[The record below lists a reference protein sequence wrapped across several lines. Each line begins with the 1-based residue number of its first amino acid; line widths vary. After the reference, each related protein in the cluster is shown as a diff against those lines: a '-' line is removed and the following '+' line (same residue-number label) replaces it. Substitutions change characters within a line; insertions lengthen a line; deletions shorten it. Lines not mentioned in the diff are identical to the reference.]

1 MKLFNWINPLW
12 IIDTFFTMRLEPI
25 TATSALGAMLGAGG
39 TAAANAAI
47 TGAGIGALG
56 SAATGSDPLKGALI
70 GGALGGGGSLLG
82 VGGGAAGAVDD
93 VATNSANVASNV
105 TPEVA
110 TTFMNENI
118 PTLLTNEATRNA
130 AAFNPSQFATQ
141 GFTDGVM
148 NQYAPN
154 FADIAMGKSADFT
167 GGGYG
172 GSFLNN
178 IGSSALDA
186 LKQNPVQTAS
196 LGLNVYDRMNQQPQI
211 QASQLGIIRPQQ
223 PGQYNPV
230 LNAMLQKRNPYS
242 LLG

>member
-56 SAATGSDPLKGALI
+56 GAATGGDPLKSALI

-82 VGGGAAGAVDD
+82 VGGGAAGGALDD
-93 VATNSANVASNV
+93 AAQLSGV
-105 TPEVA
+105 TAEGLV
-110 TTFMNENI
+110 
-118 PTLLTNEATRNA
+118 
-130 AAFNPSQFATQ
+130 FNPS
-141 GFTDGVM
+141 
-148 NQYAPN
+148 
-154 FADIAMGKSADFT
+154 T
-167 GGGYG
+167 GT
-172 GSFLNN
+172 FLNPEYFAGAASSMPLYTGAGSTLSQ
-178 IGSSALDA
+178 IGTGLGSLGSQINTGLGSLGTSTLDA
-186 LKQNPVQTAS
+186 LKANPAQTAG
-196 LGLNVYDRMNQQPQI
+196 LGLNVYDRMNQQPQV
-211 QASQLGIIRPQQ
+211 QPSQLGIIRPQQ

-230 LNAMLQKRNPYS
+230 LNAMLQKRNPYT